1 MEPAIICRSTSPV
14 IVCQGFQD
22 QAARVSI
29 KEETVDA
36 KKNFG
41 LSSLE
46 LFLLLLPPSP
56 CPSLSQSISPTS
68 PFLLLLLPPHPPPP
82 PSTPYYKFSPSTP
95 SPSSPPISPPSSTLS
110 SCSFSFFPLFFLFVV
125 PLFLECHVGLL
136 FLFFHYLLYYP
147 PSHLSSSSLISTVS
161 FCFSHFPIFFVS
173 LILFEFP
180 LFFRLEV
187 DYCYDS
193 PCLNNGTC
201 RSLLNNYTC
210 TCTEQFQGKNCEG

>member
-95 SPSSPPISPPSSTLS
+95 SPSSPHFSSVFYSFFLFLLFLSLVFPLRRPSFPWVSCRPP
-110 SCSFSFFPLFFLFVV
+110 FPLFSLFALLSTFPSVFIFLDIY
-125 PLFLECHVGLL
+125 GLI
-136 FLFFHYLLYYP
+136 LFFP
-147 PSHLSSSSLISTVS
+147 
-161 FCFSHFPIFFVS
+161 FSHFLRFTNFIWISSF
-173 LILFEFP
+173 LLFRS
-180 LFFRLEV
+180 RL
-187 DYCYDS
+187 
-193 PCLNNGTC
+193 
-201 RSLLNNYTC
+201 LLW
-210 TCTEQFQGKNCEG
+210 

>member
-56 CPSLSQSISPTS
+56 CPSFSQSISPTS

-110 SCSFSFFPLFFLFVV
+110 SCSFSFFPLFFFFVV
-125 PLFLECHVGLL
+125 PLFLQCHVSLL
-136 FLFFHYLLYYP
+136 FLFFSLFASLSTF
-147 PSHLSSSSLISTVS
+147 PSVFIFLDIYGLIL
-161 FCFSHFPIFFVS
+161 FFPFSHFLCFTNFI
-173 LILFEFP
+173 
-180 LFFRLEV
+180 
-187 DYCYDS
+187 
-193 PCLNNGTC
+193 
-201 RSLLNNYTC
+201 
-210 TCTEQFQGKNCEG
+210 